1 MQVIPLHILCTEAIT
16 LLLLPQR
23 QLTIGRFDIHFPV
36 DAVKNLF
43 IDIAMN
49 HQSNIIINTTI
60 FSFYI
65 VKAMVIVNRT
75 IITASW
81 QTFIAVKVHHY
92 YIKIVFIFNNTIL
105 FLKATLI
112 FLPPFYFTFTGHW

>member
-23 QLTIGRFDIHFPV
+23 QITIGRFDVHFPV
-36 DAVKNLF
+36 DTVKNLF

-49 HQSNIIINTTI
+49 HQCNIIINTTI

-65 VKAMVIVNRT
+65 IKTMVIVNRT
-75 IITASW
+75 IVAARW
-81 QTFIAVKVHHY
+81 QTFIAVKIHYY